1 MPEETK
7 RGLFGKRDWIAALA
21 VGGAAL
27 VLYALN
33 LAGYVYPGESAHL
46 AAVWG
51 GLDKAPFDM
60 YPLAHAFS
68 GLFGR
73 FAPPVFGAL
82 AASAIYLVATA
93 LVRSRIGGDEAP
105 KHVSSAALV
114 AGLVSSVTFMLAP
127 AVESAATHLEP
138 RMFAAVWALL
148 AFLLIFASASA
159 PKWLAWTL
167 VVASGAVSGMGLA
180 DSPAFLMLLPLQF
193 AAAWSASKASGGRG
207 YGAAAVVVL
216 VFIAAF
222 FAYAPSAT
230 GAFGEYVKFQSAA
243 VKAYFAPSGWL
254 FIPVFATIPF
264 VVSLLSGISAYRDPG
279 SWTQWL
285 FHLAMTLIAVL
296 AVATPLSPSSVAR
309 ECGNLP
315 VFTSAFAALVAAY
328 VAAYWW
334 IEARS
339 VARVNE
345 SLDAAPSQTGRV
357 IAYVA
362 GSVLA
367 VALVFSALINLFSF
381 DSASGGFADKVAEKI
396 LDDMGDRTWLVTDGS
411 LDDHLRFAADRKGKE
426 LNLVCLQR
434 DLDKSYLVD
443 LGALVKEKGIGG
455 EKSNELAISLSLGVL
470 TFVQDWLADDPEA
483 AKSVAIFGAPDLW
496 HAAKLKPVPEFA
508 FFGSDPSR
516 EPDWSAWKKF
526 GEILSAPKGWGS
538 YRLWKN
544 EDPVEKMKFDL
555 RRHFGLVAT
564 DRGVW
569 LQDEG
574 RDDEAFAMYELVL
587 NDIDADNVSALFN
600 EFEMARVKHPK
611 ALQKS
616 SELERRLKAIA
627 DDADRRYR
635 LWGLANYYGY
645 IRSPEIFVR
654 LGYQWA
660 RSGRPGEALHQIRRA
675 IDFVPAENKT
685 TLITMMAALY
695 ASGDERAKSRE
706 MYESV
711 LSKDA
716 ENHDALIGLMRLEL
730 MDGNG
735 DKALEYLE
743 KAVAKAGDTV
753 SARLETA
760 MFHMMKGEQGAAAAE
775 LRKVT
780 DADVSNLQAWSM
792 LAAVT
797 IQQIDAASDKAEK
810 AKLTKYLE
818 DVILA
823 TMEKQARSASDYY
836 LQTTRAFVLLR
847 KGDEKRREARD
858 ALVAAMR
865 DRPDVA
871 ATSDMILGLDIS
883 LNDVEDAERQARE
896 VLRRNRKAPLAN
908 YVMGSIALQNGR
920 YMEAET
926 FLRRAVASERPVVLA
941 LNDLAEVLRRN
952 RNFSEAEAFA
962 RKAVES
968 APDLYVAWETLGSTL
983 MDAGGDLNEA
993 EKCINKACELS
1004 KGKDGHEADVRMLVS
1019 LARVQLARGDKMRAK
1034 GTLRKVLSRSG
1045 ELSDFERGE
1054 FDKLRTSVK

>member
-1 MPEETK
+1 MAEETK
-7 RGLFGKRDWIAALA
+7 RTLLGKRDWVAALA
-21 VGGAAL
+21 LGAGAL
-27 VLYALN
+27 LLYALN
-33 LAGYVYPGESAHL
+33 LAGYVFPGESAHL

-51 GLDKAPFDM
+51 GLDKASFEM
-60 YPLAHAFS
+60 YPLTRAFA

-73 FAPPVFGAL
+73 FAPAVFGAV
-82 AASAIYLVATA
+82 AVSAIYLVSAA
-93 LVRSRIGGDEAP
+93 LVRCRIGGEEAP
-105 KHVSSAALV
+105 KHLASSAFV
-114 AGLVSSVTFMLAP
+114 AGLVAAVTFMLAP
-127 AVESAATHLEP
+127 AVESASTHLEP
-138 RMFAAVWALL
+138 RMFATVWALL
-148 AFLLIFASASA
+148 AFLILFATVAV
-159 PKWLAWTL
+159 PRWLAWIL
-167 VVASGAVSGMGLA
+167 AIVSGAVAGTGLA
-180 DSPAFLMLLPLQF
+180 DSPLFLMLLPLHV
-193 AAAWSASKASGGRG
+193 AAAWTASKAAGGRG
-207 YGAAAVVVL
+207 YGAAAVVLL
-216 VFIAAF
+216 VFIASF
-222 FAYAPSAT
+222 FAFVPSAV
-230 GAFGEYVKFQSAA
+230 GNFGEYVNFQVAA
-243 VKAYFAPSGWL
+243 AKAYFAPNGWL
-254 FIPVFATIPF
+254 FIPIFATLPF
-264 VVSLLSGISAYRDPG
+264 LVSLVSGVSSYRDQG
-279 SWTQWL
+279 SWAQWL
-285 FHLAMTLIAVL
+285 FHVAMTVFAVL

-309 ECGNLP
+309 ECGHLP
-315 VFTSAFAALVAAY
+315 VATSGFAALVAAY

-334 IEARS
+334 IQARS
-339 VARVNE
+339 TARFNE
-345 SLDAAPSQTGRV
+345 SLESAPSQTGRIV
-357 IAYVA
+357 AYIA
-362 GSVLA
+362 GGVLSIA
-367 VALVFSALINLFSF
+367 VVFSSLINVFSF
-381 DSASGGFADKVAEKI
+381 DSASGAFADKVADKI
-396 LDDMGDRTWLVTDGS
+396 VDDLDGRTWLVTDGS
-411 LDDHLRFAADRKGKE
+411 LDDHLRFSAARKGKE
-426 LNLVCLQR
+426 LNLICLQR
-434 DLDKSYLVD
+434 DLDKSYLAD
-443 LGALVKEKGIGG
+443 LGELVKAKGLGG

-516 EPDWSAWKKF
+516 EPDWSAWKQF

-544 EDPVEKMKFDL
+544 EDPVERMRLDL

-574 RDDEAFAMYELVL
+574 RNDEAFAMYELVL
-587 NDIDADNVSALFN
+587 DDIDSDNVSALFN
-600 EFEMARVKHPK
+600 EFEMARVGHPK
-611 ALQKS
+611 ALQKR
-616 SELERRLKAIA
+616 SELERRLKAIK

-654 LGYQWA
+654 LGYVWA

-675 IDFVPAENKT
+675 IEFVPAENKT
-685 TLITMMAALY
+685 SLITMMAALY
-695 ASGDERAKSRE
+695 ASGDERGKSRA

-730 MDGNG
+730 MDGNSE
-735 DKALEYLE
+735 KALAYLE
-743 KAVAKAGDTV
+743 KAVAKAGDSV
-753 SARLETA
+753 SAKLEIA
-760 MFHMMKGEQGAAAAE
+760 MFHMMKGEQEAAAAE

-780 DADVSNLQAWSM
+780 DADASNLQAWSM

-797 IQQIDAASDKAEK
+797 IQQIDAAGDNATKT
-810 AKLTKYLE
+810 KLTKYLE

-871 ATSDMILGLDIS
+871 ATSDMVLGLDIS
-883 LNDVEDAERQARE
+883 LNDTEDAERQAKE

-908 YVMGSIALQNGR
+908 YVMGSLALQNGR

-926 FLRRAVASERPVVLA
+926 FLRRAVAAERPVVLA

-952 RNFSEAEAFA
+952 RNFKEAEGFA

-968 APDLYVAWETLGSTL
+968 APDLYVAWETLGSIL
-983 MDAGGDLNEA
+983 MDAGGNLDEA
-993 EKCINKACELS
+993 ERCVNKACELS
-1004 KGKDGHEADVRMLVS
+1004 KGKDGREADVRMLVS
-1019 LARVQLARGDKMRAK
+1019 LARVQLARGDMVRGK
-1034 GTLRKVLSRSG
+1034 GTLRKVLGRVG

-1054 FDKLRTSVK
+1054 FEELRKSAK

>member
-1 MPEETK
+1 MSEETK
-7 RGLFGKRDWIAALA
+7 SSLLGKRDWTAALA
-21 VGGAAL
+21 LGAVAL
-27 VLYALN
+27 ILYALN

-51 GLDKAPFDM
+51 GLDKAPFEM
-60 YPLAHAFS
+60 YPLTRAFA

-73 FAPPVFGAL
+73 FAPAVFGAF
-82 AASAIYLVATA
+82 AVSAIYLVAAA
-93 LVRSRIGGDEAP
+93 LVRCRIGGDEAP
-105 KHVSSAALV
+105 KYTSSSALV
-114 AGLVSSVTFMLAP
+114 AGLVASVTFMASP

-148 AFLLIFASASA
+148 SFLLLFASAAA
-159 PKWLAWTL
+159 PKWLAWL
-167 VVASGAVSGMGLA
+167 LCIASGALAGAGLA
-180 DSPAFLMLLPLQF
+180 DSPLFLMLLPLQF
-193 AAAWSASKASGGRG
+193 AAAWVASRSAGGRG
-207 YGAAAVVVL
+207 YGAAAVVL
-216 VFIAAF
+216 LAFIVAF
-222 FAYAPSAT
+222 FAYAPSAV
-230 GAFGEYVKFQSAA
+230 GDFGEYLKFQTAA
-243 VKAYFAPSGWL
+243 VKAYFAPNGWL
-254 FIPVFATIPF
+254 FVPVFATLPF
-264 VVSLLSGISAYRDPG
+264 LVSLLSGISAYRDPG
-279 SWTQWL
+279 GWTQWL
-285 FHLAMTLIAVL
+285 FHAAMTFIAVL
-296 AVATPLSPSSVAR
+296 SVATPLSPSSVAR
-309 ECGNLP
+309 ECGHLP
-315 VFTSAFAALVAAY
+315 VATSAFAALVASY

-334 IEARS
+334 IETHS
-339 VARVNE
+339 TSRVNE
-345 SLDAAPSQTGRV
+345 SLDSAPSQTGRI
-357 IAYVA
+357 IAYVV
-362 GSVLA
+362 GGILS
-367 VALVFSALINLFSF
+367 VALVFSTLLNLFSF
-381 DSASGGFADKVAEKI
+381 DAGSGAFADKVADRI
-396 LDDMGDRTWLVTDGS
+396 LDDLDGRTWLVTDGS
-411 LDDHLRFAADRKGKE
+411 LDDHLRFAAERKGRE
-426 LNLVCLQR
+426 LNLICLQR
-434 DLDKSYLVD
+434 DLDKSYLEE
-443 LGALVKEKGIGG
+443 LGELVKEKGLGG

-496 HAAKLKPVPEFA
+496 HAAKLRPVPEFA

-516 EPDWSAWKKF
+516 EPDWGAWKEF

-544 EDPVEKMKFDL
+544 EDPVAKMRLDL
-555 RRHFGLVAT
+555 RRHFGLVAN

-574 RDDEAFAMYELVL
+574 RDDEAFAMYETVL
-587 NDIDADNVSALFN
+587 DDIDSDNVSALFN
-600 EFEMARVKHPK
+600 EFEMARVGHPK
-611 ALQKS
+611 ALQKRV
-616 SELERRLKAIA
+616 ELERRLKAIK

-654 LGYQWA
+654 LGYAWA
-660 RSGRPGEALHQIRRA
+660 RSGRPGEALNQIRRA

-695 ASGDERAKSRE
+695 ASGDERGKSRE

-711 LSKDA
+711 LAKDSD
-716 ENHDALIGLMRLEL
+716 NHDALIGLMRLEL

-735 DKALEYLE
+735 DKALSYLE
-743 KAVAKAGDTV
+743 KAIAKAGDTV
-753 SARLETA
+753 AARLETA
-760 MFHMMKGEQGAAAAE
+760 MFHMMKGEQDAAAAE

-780 DADVSNLQAWSM
+780 DSDASNLQAWSM

-797 IQQIDAASDKAEK
+797 IQQIDAAGDEAEK
-810 AKLTKYLE
+810 TRLTKYLE

-858 ALVAAMR
+858 AFVAAMR

-871 ATSDMILGLDIS
+871 ATSDMVLGLDIS

-896 VLRRNRKAPLAN
+896 VLRRNRKSPLAN

-926 FLRRAVASERPVVLA
+926 FLRRAVASDRPVVLA

-952 RNFSEAEAFA
+952 RNYKDAEGFA
-962 RKAVES
+962 RRAVES
-968 APDLYVAWETLGSTL
+968 APDLYVAWETLGSIL
-983 MDAGGDLNEA
+983 LDAGGDLDEA
-993 EKCINKACELS
+993 EKCVNKACELS
-1004 KGKDGHEADVRMLVS
+1004 RGKDGREADVRMLVS
-1019 LARVQLARGDKMRAK
+1019 LARVQLARGDKVRGK
-1034 GTLRKVLSRSG
+1034 GTLRKVQGRIG

-1054 FDKLRTSVK
+1054 FEELRKSAK